1 MPLCLECGVDAAKAF
16 MFLLLVGSESVERL
30 LLTQLQLLQMTLD
43 GHVLIVLLCLEGTDR
58 GRELIDRLLLALE
71 HRQCLIETSV
81 EFGDRGALRPRQ
93 LRGDAVG
100 VRAVALSAAAV
111 EERGQEHDRCAS
123 GRHDC
128 KRWRAGS
135 DHRLGVHL
143 QAWSSVWASSA
154 RLARARARNS
164 RCA

>member
-30 LLTQLQLLQMTLD
+30 LLAQLQLLQMPLA
-43 GHVLIVLLCLEGTDR
+43 GPVLIVLLCLETTDH

-71 HRQCLIETSV
+71 HRQCLIETTV

-93 LRGDAVG
+93 LRGDLG
-100 VRAVALSAAAV
+100 VRAVAFLTAFHF
-111 EERGQEHDRCAS
+111 QAS
-123 GRHDC
+123 
-128 KRWRAGS
+128 
-135 DHRLGVHL
+135 
-143 QAWSSVWASSA
+143 SSVWASSA